1 MEVIHERCCG
11 LDVHKDTIVA
21 CLIVPEGKA
30 IRTFGTTTDQL
41 LALCDWLAE
50 HGCTHVAM
58 ESTGVYWKPVFN
70 ILEASFEVIV
80 VNAQHLKNV
89 PGRKTDIQDAQ
100 WIAQLLQHGL
110 LRPSFIP
117 PAPQRQLRELTRY
130 RTTLV
135 RERARVVNRL
145 HKVLQDANIK
155 LSSVASDIVGVSSR
169 AILEAILSGESSPE
183 VLAELAKGKLRS
195 KRPQLAK
202 ALEGLLQPHHR
213 FLIEQLL
220 CHVDFLDEAIERVS
234 DEIRRRLS
242 PFEGKIEL
250 LLSIPGVSRRIAEVI
265 LAEIGADMSR
275 FPSSAH
281 LASWAGIC
289 PGNNES
295 GGKRKSGRTRK
306 GSPWLRAALIQAAHA
321 ASRSKGTYLC
331 SQYHRIASRRGK
343 KRALVAVAHSILVA
357 VYHILSR
364 GETYRELGADYFDR
378 LSPQTLQRRLV
389 RRLENLG
396 YKVSLEPLNKAA

>member
-50 HGCTHVAM
+50 HGCSHVAM

-202 ALEGLLQPHHR
+202 ALEGFLQPHHR

-265 LAEIGADMSR
+265 LAEVGADMSR

-364 GETYRELGADYFDR
+364 GETYRELGGDYFDR
-378 LSPQTLQRRLV
+378 ISPQTLQRRLV

-396 YKVSLEPLNKAA
+396 YKVSLEPVNKAA

>member
-21 CLIVPEGKA
+21 CLIAPEGKA

-70 ILEASFEVIV
+70 ILEGNFEVLV

-202 ALEGLLQPHHR
+202 ALEGFLQPHHR

-234 DEIRRRLS
+234 S
-242 PFEGKIEL
+242 PL
-250 LLSIPGVSRRIAEVI
+250 LR
-265 LAEIGADMSR
+265 
-275 FPSSAH
+275 
-281 LASWAGIC
+281 
-289 PGNNES
+289 
-295 GGKRKSGRTRK
+295 GR
-306 GSPWLRAALIQAAHA
+306 
-321 ASRSKGTYLC
+321 
-331 SQYHRIASRRGK
+331 
-343 KRALVAVAHSILVA
+343 
-357 VYHILSR
+357 
-364 GETYRELGADYFDR
+364 
-378 LSPQTLQRRLV
+378 
-389 RRLENLG
+389 
-396 YKVSLEPLNKAA
+396 

>member
-1 MEVIHERCCG
+1 M
-11 LDVHKDTIVA
+11 
-21 CLIVPEGKA
+21 
-30 IRTFGTTTDQL
+30 
-41 LALCDWLAE
+41 
-50 HGCTHVAM
+50 
-58 ESTGVYWKPVFN
+58 
-70 ILEASFEVIV
+70 
-80 VNAQHLKNV
+80 
-89 PGRKTDIQDAQ
+89 
-100 WIAQLLQHGL
+100 
-110 LRPSFIP
+110 
-117 PAPQRQLRELTRY
+117 
-130 RTTLV
+130 
-135 RERARVVNRL
+135 
-145 HKVLQDANIK
+145 
-155 LSSVASDIVGVSSR
+155 
-169 AILEAILSGESSPE
+169 
-183 VLAELAKGKLRS
+183 
-195 KRPQLAK
+195 
-202 ALEGLLQPHHR
+202 
-213 FLIEQLL
+213 
-220 CHVDFLDEAIERVS
+220 
-234 DEIRRRLS
+234 
-242 PFEGKIEL
+242 
-250 LLSIPGVSRRIAEVI
+250 I
-265 LAEIGADMSR
+265 LAEVGADMSR

-378 LSPQTLQRRLV
+378 ISPQTLQRRLV

>member
-11 LDVHKDTIVA
+11 LDVHKDTVVA

-58 ESTGVYWKPVFN
+58 ESTGAYWKPVFN

-234 DEIRRRLS
+234 DEIRGRLS

-357 VYHILSR
+357 VYHVLAR

>member
-70 ILEASFEVIV
+70 ILEGNFEVLV

-155 LSSVASDIVGVSSR
+155 LSSVASDIMGASSR

-234 DEIRRRLS
+234 EEIRGRLS

-281 LASWAGIC
+281 LASWAGMC

-364 GETYRELGADYFDR
+364 GESYRELGGDYFDR